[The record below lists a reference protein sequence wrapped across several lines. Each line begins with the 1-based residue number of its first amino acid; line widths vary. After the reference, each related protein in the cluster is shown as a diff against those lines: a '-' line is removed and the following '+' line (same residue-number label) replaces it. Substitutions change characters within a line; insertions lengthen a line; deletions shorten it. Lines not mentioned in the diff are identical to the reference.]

1 MDEFR
6 LLVINQM
13 LSGERTDFAD
23 AAIGRQLN
31 ARNEARFVAGE
42 KQCRERDI
50 PHICIDSVAE
60 RRHLAA
66 LRRVSNEVIRKPK
79 VVIE

>member
-13 LSGERTDFAD
+13 LSGECADFAD
-23 AAIGRQLN
+23 TAIYRQ
-31 ARNEARFVAGE
+31 ADAGNETRFVAGE

-50 PHICIDSVAE
+50 PHICIDSVVE

-66 LRRVSNEVIRKPK
+66 LRRVSDEVIRKPK
-79 VVIE
+79 VVIK